1 MNMMRESER
10 DIDGRHHS
18 LCVVGWQSAPPEA
31 TAVIKAVIE
40 WTHIFISYW
49 FISNSPLIS
58 GGHHR
63 TVAFLL
69 PRLRSSAPPDITV
82 VITALPPHKLFTV
95 SYRSKNW
102 MSILE
107 EKSRR
112 KEEREEKTLTEREKS
127 KTARL
132 SPTGVRSTA
141 RNYNGCEQL
150 PLCYF
155 SLNCQSAR
163 SVQSSGCAPQ
173 LWLLQ
178 SAQTFPQKVRG
189 EKRRVIT
196 STSDW
201 ADDSTSSETNLEDNA
216 WVRKHKLTVHYT
228 LLADSDTSPVHCTLW
243 VYHSQQLTNTS
254 GCVMMYDNMKLTW
267 GSDCREVYVHTG
279 PWFWSVTDMTKHM

>member
-1 MNMMRESER
+1 MTKEKQRRLKAGGGRKRFSGIESITEEWVKERCIWWERARET
-10 DIDGRHHS
+10 GATT

-82 VITALPPHKLFTV
+82 VITALPPRKLFTV
-95 SYRSKNW
+95 SKRSKNW

-112 KEEREEKTLTEREKS
+112 KEEKEEKKKHWLKERNQRQQGYQLQACGLTKQ
-127 KTARL
+127 
-132 SPTGVRSTA
+132 
-141 RNYNGCEQL
+141 NYNGCEQL

-163 SVQSSGCAPQ
+163 SVESSGRALQ

-178 SAQTFPQKVRG
+178 
-189 EKRRVIT
+189 
-196 STSDW
+196 
-201 ADDSTSSETNLEDNA
+201 
-216 WVRKHKLTVHYT
+216 
-228 LLADSDTSPVHCTLW
+228 
-243 VYHSQQLTNTS
+243 
-254 GCVMMYDNMKLTW
+254 
-267 GSDCREVYVHTG
+267 
-279 PWFWSVTDMTKHM
+279 